1 MDFFHS
7 HCALGHFLQPKGET
21 KQTNQLSFV
30 VYEKQICSCK
40 THLRDLNMV
49 SLELIW
55 AEKDSS
61 RDLLP

>member
-7 HCALGHFLQPKGET
+7 HCALGHFLQPKWET
-21 KQTNQLSFV
+21 KQTNQLNFV
-30 VYEKQICSCK
+30 VYVKQICSCK

-49 SLELIW
+49 SLELFW